1 MRTILAFL
9 FAFSVLA
16 TPVDSAPLEALWQDV
31 PLWELTPETFELRT
45 RDLGFRWTS
54 DAKDSSRSAMRG
66 MTFAGCPVVECI
78 ARFAGG
84 KITTLTASFYT
95 RGDTGEISKPEYEAL
110 VKRSS
115 DALTSLTRIQPQAR
129 GKDSQ
134 NAVKAEG
141 LVWHTA
147 RTTLLLEYAINKEVT
162 PQAIHYRPEFVRV
175 ELSASSKRTQQTRED
190 SSFKL
195 DPKSRVRHLPGG
207 DVRIDGIPMV
217 DQGEKGY
224 CIVASAERVLRYYG
238 MRVDQ
243 NELAQLASSDSRSG
257 TSFRAAMEGLKK
269 AGVRMHFRVRVTDE
283 LEERE
288 LDAFFKEYNKRALK
302 VSPQAVIP
310 PLKGMIDLSELFA
323 KLRPDLLKEAK
334 LSQRAAMGKFQRATI
349 ASVDAGQ
356 PMIWCVQLGLV
367 NVPGESAKQGAGG
380 HARLI
385 IGYNSTTNE
394 LLYSDSWGAGHELK
408 RMSMDEAWVMHQFS
422 VLLAPW

>member
-1 MRTILAFL
+1 
-9 FAFSVLA
+9 
-16 TPVDSAPLEALWQDV
+16 
-31 PLWELTPETFELRT
+31 
-45 RDLGFRWTS
+45 
-54 DAKDSSRSAMRG
+54 

-78 ARFAGG
+78 ARFSGG
-84 KITTLTASFYT
+84 KITSLTASFYA
-95 RGDTGEISKPEYEAL
+95 RGDSGEISKPDYEAL
-110 VKRSS
+110 IKRCS
-115 DALTSLTRIQPQAR
+115 DALTALTRVQPQAR

-141 LVWHTA
+141 LVWQTS

-162 PQAIHYRPEFVRV
+162 PQAVHYRPEFVRV
-175 ELSASSKRTQQTRED
+175 ELSASSKKAQQSRED
-190 SSFKL
+190 ASAKV
-195 DPKSRVRHLPGG
+195 DPKSRVKRYPGG
-207 DVRIDGIPMV
+207 DVRIEGIPMV

-257 TSFRAAMEGLKK
+257 TDFRSAMEGLRK
-269 AGVRMHFRVRVTDE
+269 AGVRMHFRVRVADE

-288 LDAFFKEYNKRALK
+288 LEAFLKEYNKRAAK

-310 PLKGMIDLSELFA
+310 PLRGTIDLSELFA

-334 LSQRAAMGKFQRATI
+334 LSQRSAIGKFQRATV
-349 ASVDAGQ
+349 AAVDAGQ

-367 NVPGESAKQGAGG
+367 KVPGESANQSAGG

-385 IGYNSTTNE
+385 VGYNSTTNE

-408 RMSMDEAWVMHQFS
+408 RMSMDDAWVMHQLS